1 MDEVITFTL
10 HFTVAE
16 LIGLGFLGGAIL
28 CLIFGL
34 IGYKFDLMRF
44 IKDKM

>member
-1 MDEVITFTL
+1 MNETITFTI
-10 HFTVAE
+10 E
-16 LIGLGFLGGAIL
+16 LKVYEILAFGFLGGAML